1 MRKSLLST
9 AMCIWCCGINAAEIP
24 KGNGYTVPSIQ
35 DIKYYNP
42 EPIKFTRNERVS
54 VKQAKRQMSRAV
66 SPALGDGGAV
76 TFRYGAATPTVVCAP
91 LRICDIALQRGE
103 KVRDV
108 VIGDSARWTI
118 TPSVSGSGKSE
129 QVHAVV
135 KASDTGLSTNLMIT
149 TDRRVYHINLKSARQ
164 DHMPYITF
172 NYPADTGSAWGAL
185 IAQQQQQSLS
195 APEIGPDHTAY
206 ATSAKDLNFEYS
218 VTGSGSSWKP
228 TRVYDDGVKTF
239 IDLPKNM
246 QVGEAPVLL
255 VRDKAGTAI
264 ANYRLKNNRYTV
276 DGLVKEVHLIKG
288 VGKKQERIIIRRR
301 G

>member
-1 MRKSLLST
+1 MKKTLLCT
-9 AMCIWCCGINAAEIP
+9 AICVWCAGLSAAERP
-24 KGNGYTVPSIQ
+24 SNGYTVPSIQ
-35 DIKYYNP
+35 NIRYYNP
-42 EPIKFTRNERVS
+42 KPITFTKNERIAVN
-54 VKQAKRQMSRAV
+54 QAKRQMARTV

-76 TFRYGAATPTVVCAP
+76 TFRYGAATPTVVCSP

-108 VIGDSARWTI
+108 VIGDSARWEI
-118 TPSVSGSGKSE
+118 TPSVSGSGKTE

-149 TDRRVYHINLKSARQ
+149 TDRRVYHIDLKSARR
-164 DHMPYITF
+164 DHMPYVTF
-172 NYPADTGSAWGAL
+172 NYPADTGSAWGSL
-185 IAQQQQQSLS
+185 IAHQQQQNLS
-195 APEIGPDHTAY
+195 SPDLGVDHSAY
-206 ATSAKDLNFEYS
+206 ATSAKDLNFEYI
-218 VTGSGSSWKP
+218 VSGKSEPWKP

-239 IDLPKNM
+239 IDLPRGV

-255 VRDKAGTAI
+255 VRDKEGTAI

-276 DGLVKEVHLIKG
+276 DGLIKEVHLIKG
-288 VGKKQERIIIRRR
+288 VGKTQERIIIRRK